1 MDSYITDRLAEKLTK
16 RFDGIVKKIDDAYFP
31 APDLTRKTWKMMN
44 PQSPNDQSK
53 MNNFIQKYGKPRVVD
68 WAIEQNQ
75 RDLEE
80 R

>member
-1 MDSYITDRLAEKLTK
+1 MDSYITDRLTEKLTK
-16 RFDGIVKKIDDAYFP
+16 RFEGIVKKIDDTYFP
-31 APDLTRKTWKMMN
+31 APDLTRKTWKTMN
-44 PQSPNDQSK
+44 PQSPSDQSK

-68 WAIEQNQ
+68 WVVEQSQ